1 MSCECIKSPS
11 PWFWMFRKFLLE
23 MGGGESSNQEYVRKR
38 GVRIKRRRAYEGEGG
53 QILSIL
59 ERTY

>member
-11 PWFWMFRKFLLE
+11 PWFWMFRKLLLE
-23 MGGGESSNQEYVRKR
+23 MGGGGQAAKSTYAKG
-38 GVRIKRRRAYEGEGG
+38 GVRIKRTRAYEGGGG
-53 QILSIL
+53 QILAIL